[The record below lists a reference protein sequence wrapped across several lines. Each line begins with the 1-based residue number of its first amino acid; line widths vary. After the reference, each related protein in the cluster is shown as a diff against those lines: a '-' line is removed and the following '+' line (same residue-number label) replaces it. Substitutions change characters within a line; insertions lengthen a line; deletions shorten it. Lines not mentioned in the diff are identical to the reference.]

1 MEIFNQKF
9 GKFRRDLEGRT
20 WSTRPTYGNPSKE
33 ELARTGRLRKEI
45 FPFRWRGLGDD
56 LSDLIP
62 QSYEKKSLL
71 WWLSEISRTTFH
83 VCVFYYRNLL
93 FLFTSERFTTIWE
106 LCIQIWAKMNERSK
120 PKVTDQSGLW
130 FCFCFFCCILSS
142 AAFLKMRTVQNE
154 SFVSIRQKRE
164 RIQILQTNTSIH
176 LDEFYIFESVVLLK
190 IRTM

>member
-130 FCFCFFCCILSS
+130 FCFCFFLLYPVISGFS
-142 AAFLKMRTVQNE
+142 QNE
-154 SFVSIRQKRE
+154 NRSKWKLRVYPTKKGKNSNSSNK
-164 RIQILQTNTSIH
+164 H
-176 LDEFYIFESVVLLK
+176 LDSFGWILHIWIGGSLK
-190 IRTM
+190 N